1 MILSSTRFMKFVFFG
16 LLMVGCLSSCAG
28 YRLGGSRPA
37 AMNGVQSIAV
47 PMFHNET
54 QHPRAEALATSAV
67 ADSLVQDGTYRIG
80 SIEGADAILEGRVS
94 RIEYSTLRGSR
105 LNPQL
110 PEELTNTVTL
120 KWTVRDARDPLKV
133 LAVGSSEGKSQ
144 LFRDSNLQTARNN
157 ALDDALERA
166 AETLVSRIANG
177 F

>member
-1 MILSSTRFMKFVFFG
+1 MKIALCS
-16 LLMVGCLSSCAG
+16 LLAMVWLNSCAG
-28 YRLGGSRPA
+28 YQLGGQRPKP
-37 AMNGVQSIAV
+37 MEGVSLIAV
-47 PMFHNET
+47 PMFYNET
-54 QHPRAEALATSAV
+54 QHPRAEALASSAV
-67 ADSLVQDGTYRIG
+67 AHSLLQDGTYQLAAIG
-80 SIEGADAILEGRVS
+80 QADAILEGRVS
-94 RIEYSTLRGSR
+94 RIEYATLRGSR

-120 KWTVRDARDPLKV
+120 KWKVRDARDPLKV

-166 AETLVSRIANG
+166 AETLVSRLANG